1 MNRIVVPA
9 LIAKSQ
15 DELNERLNRVK
26 RHATLFQLDVMDGKF
41 VPNQSLDFDF
51 TVPKD
56 LAFEAHLMIHDP
68 GEWIEKHGEKV
79 QTILPHIESC
89 EDPEGIIRQWRGKKK
104 VGFVLNPETPLKAV
118 ENFLDDIDQVLV
130 MTVNPGFYGSPFL
143 PETLD
148 KVRELRALRPD
159 LSIEVD
165 GGITP
170 DTIRAAHE
178 AGANIFVSGSY
189 IVKAE
194 DVKRAVSTLERLIRQ
209 EK

>member
-1 MNRIVVPA
+1 MDRIIVPA

-15 DELNERLNRVK
+15 DELDERLNRVK
-26 RHATLFQLDVMDGKF
+26 QHATLFQLDVMDGMF
-41 VPNQSLDFDF
+41 VPNRSLDFDF

-56 LAFEAHLMIHDP
+56 LAFEAHLMIHNP
-68 GEWIEKHGEKV
+68 GDWIEKHGEKV

-89 EDPEGIIRQWRGKKK
+89 QDPEGIIRRWRGKKK
-104 VGFVLNPETPLKAV
+104 VGFVLNPETPLKII
-118 ENFLDDIDQVLV
+118 EHMLDRIDQVLV
-130 MTVNPGFYGSPFL
+130 MTVHPGFYGSPFL

-148 KVRELRALRPD
+148 KVRELRALKPD
-159 LSIEVD
+159 LPIEVD

-170 DTIRAAHE
+170 ETIRAAHE

-194 DVKRAVSTLERLIRQ
+194 DVKGAVSTLEHLIMQ
-209 EK
+209 EE

>member
-118 ENFLDDIDQVLV
+118 ETFLDDIDQVLV